1 MSHRPLEITYP
12 DKSKCPVSPGK
23 NRAGSVSSFRRPLA
37 STVADKLFRHAAKNT
52 QEHRQTAEEVYG
64 LSGVGI
70 SAASIRES
78 SWQSGTP
85 RGAWVNLL

>member
-1 MSHRPLEITYP
+1 MPSIPREKPSRVGEFIP
-12 DKSKCPVSPGK
+12 
-23 NRAGSVSSFRRPLA
+23 ASVSTL
-37 STVADKLFRHAAKNT
+37 ADKLFRHAAKNT
-52 QEHRQTAEEVYG
+52 QEHRQTAEQVYG

-85 RGAWVNLL
+85 RGVWANLL